1 MRETIVISCALTL
14 LGAALLEM
22 LCIHRGKTN
31 TGVSS
36 SLMAA
41 ACTWL
46 AARIFYLFAMDDTA
60 RLSWYGTVPIILMAW
75 ARVIACSVLIWR
87 KP

>member
-1 MRETIVISCALTL
+1 MREIIVISCGITL
-14 LGAALLEM
+14 LGAAILEIV
-22 LCIHRGKTN
+22 CIHRGKTN

-36 SLMAA
+36 SLMALG
-41 ACTWL
+41 CTWL
-46 AARIFYLFAMDDTA
+46 AARMFYLFAMDDTA
-60 RLSWYGTVPIILMAW
+60 RVTVWGAIPIILMAW